1 MQHAVQTGR
10 CRCDVSLY
18 DLDERLAD
26 DERVPSV
33 VTTGSIGL
41 GHLQSGAADK
51 RRKVGK
57 DGRMT
62 GVAADDGQNRLAPF
76 SNVDLPMWLAKTLV
90 KKNMAQVVRLF
101 SRATRACARESCE
114 GGQRCGS
121 SLRFVWRRHRLDV
134 CDVRASCRRD
144 APRSLR
150 LTLSCASC
158 LHQRGQ
164 GATASASARVQLLVE
179 CRRVYPAQL
188 CLTLLLL
195 SVLATTRTHTRT
207 RTTTQEFS
215 RSYSDSFR
223 VKLDAD
229 PYCVN
234 LRDKSEHYYRI
245 GGDVG
250 TLLARMPRKNEFRK
264 TNIEKVG
271 VFLF

>member
-1 MQHAVQTGR
+1 MVI
-10 CRCDVSLY
+10 
-18 DLDERLAD
+18 
-26 DERVPSV
+26 
-33 VTTGSIGL
+33 TGSIGL

-179 CRRVYPAQL
+179 CRREHPAQL
-188 CLTLLLL
+188 CLTLLL
-195 SVLATTRTHTRT
+195 SVLAETHTHAHARPHRSSHDRTATAFASSSTRT
-207 RTTTQEFS
+207 RTASICETS
-215 RSYSDSFR
+215 RSTTTGLEATSGRSLRGCRGKMNSAKRILKRWVYFNFNQCMSEYST
-223 VKLDAD
+223 
-229 PYCVN
+229 N
-234 LRDKSEHYYRI
+234 L
-245 GGDVG
+245 
-250 TLLARMPRKNEFRK
+250 M
-264 TNIEKVG
+264 
-271 VFLF
+271 